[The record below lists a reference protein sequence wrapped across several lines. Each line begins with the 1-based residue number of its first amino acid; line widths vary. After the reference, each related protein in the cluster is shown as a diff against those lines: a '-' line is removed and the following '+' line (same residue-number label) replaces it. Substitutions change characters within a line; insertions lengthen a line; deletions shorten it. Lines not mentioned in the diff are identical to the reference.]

1 MSLPADIVPAAARRP
16 PRRLAAAGMD
26 GQRLRSYNGPA
37 GAQAG
42 ESSDDTHGHE
52 GRPGGAG
59 AQRPHR
65 DDLAGRQDRAPR
77 AVRRRRAEG
86 RRARLPRRP
95 PGRRLIRQPTAE
107 KAFYGLLD
115 LRDGSFDFDTE
126 TPVDDESCNLPT
138 ASLLMEGMRRIDE
151 IQELRRQYPAPAVVG
166 MRHRGAVTDDASEAR
181 VLGYI
186 GPGARSVGDIVEG
199 ILVGGEFDEYDALK
213 ALGRLH
219 ERGIVMIEVP
229 KGPDGEPLAQAGP
242 PQPEL
247 ER

>member
-1 MSLPADIVPAAARRP
+1 MGDLGELALSDLIEMTSLGGKTG
-16 PRRLAAAGMD
+16 RLVLRD
-26 GQRLRSYNGPA
+26 GEGQL
-37 GAQAG
+37 AG
-42 ESSDDTHGHE
+42 ELAFRD
-52 GRPGGAG
+52 GRLVGATYG
-59 AQRPHR
+59 S
-65 DDLAGRQDRAPR
+65 LK
-77 AVRRRRAEG
+77 
-86 RRARLPRRP
+86 
-95 PGRRLIRQPTAE
+95 AE

-115 LRDGSFDFDTE
+115 LHEGTFDFDTE

-151 IQELRRQYPAPAVVG
+151 IQHLRRQYPAPAVVG
-166 MRHRGAVTDDASEAR
+166 LRYRGATADDPSETR

-186 GPGARSVGDIVEG
+186 GPGARAVGDIVEG

-219 ERGIVMIEVP
+219 ERGLVMIEIP
-229 KGPDGEPLAQAGP
+229 KGPDGQPLGLGGP

>member
-1 MSLPADIVPAAARRP
+1 MSLPADIVMEAGAGRRRGSWRQEWP
-16 PRRLAAAGMD
+16 GT
-26 GQRLRSYNGPA
+26 LRSYNGPA
-37 GAQAG
+37 VAQAG
-42 ESSDDTHGHE
+42 ESSEARMGMR
-52 GRPGGAG
+52 G
-59 AQRPHR
+59 
-65 DDLAGRQDRAPR
+65 DLAELALSDLIEMTSLGGKTGRLVLCDADGQKAGELAFRD
-77 AVRRRRAEG
+77 G
-86 RRARLPRRP
+86 RLVGASYGSLR
-95 PGRRLIRQPTAE
+95 AE

-115 LRDGSFDFDTE
+115 LREGSFDFDTE

-186 GPGARSVGDIVEG
+186 GPGARSVGDIVDG

-219 ERGIVMIEVP
+219 ERGIVVIEVP
-229 KGPDGEPLAQAGP
+229 KGPDGEPLPQGGP

>member
-1 MSLPADIVPAAARRP
+1 MGLKGDLGELALSDLIEMTSLGGKTG
-16 PRRLAAAGMD
+16 RLVLCDAAG
-26 GQRLRSYNGPA
+26 QR
-37 GAQAG
+37 AG
-42 ESSDDTHGHE
+42 ELAFRD
-52 GRPGGAG
+52 GRLVGASYG
-59 AQRPHR
+59 NLR
-65 DDLAGRQDRAPR
+65 
-77 AVRRRRAEG
+77 
-86 RRARLPRRP
+86 
-95 PGRRLIRQPTAE
+95 AE

-115 LRDGSFDFDTE
+115 LRDGSFDFDTG
-126 TPVDDESCNLPT
+126 TPVDDESCNLQT

-151 IQELRRQYPAPAVVG
+151 TQELRRRYPAPAVVG

-186 GPGARSVGDIVEG
+186 GPGARAVGDIVEG